1 MRDKDGTI
9 KVKVKGKVR
18 VNRKGVEFGVIESWN
33 RGTRQGPS
41 AALRMAGERM
51 RMTEREQP
59 QFIITNSSFLI

>member
-9 KVKVKGKVR
+9 KVKVK
-18 VNRKGVEFGVIESWN
+18 VNVNGKGVEFGVIESGN
-33 RGTRQGPS
+33 RDTRQGPS

-59 QFIITNSSFLI
+59 QFLITNSSFLI